1 MVNAMNREGCIDT
14 GSNPV
19 LATKNYNM
27 EQKVLDIV
35 ELGLKEDGT
44 FYSSKEK
51 TAMILK
57 LIEQAY
63 DDAIKGIYIS
73 FDHNDGADYVK
84 SF

>member
-1 MVNAMNREGCIDT
+1 
-14 GSNPV
+14 
-19 LATKNYNM
+19 M

-35 ELGLKEDGT
+35 DLGLKEDGT
-44 FYSSKEK
+44 FYFSKEK
-51 TAMILK
+51 TAMLLK
-57 LIEQAY
+57 LIKQAY

>member
-1 MVNAMNREGCIDT
+1 MVERMRN
-14 GSNPV
+14 SNCRMQVRILP
-19 LATKNYNM
+19 LLQKNNNM
-27 EQKVLDIV
+27 EQKVLDIL
-35 ELGLKEDGT
+35 ELGHKEDGT
-44 FYSSKEK
+44 FYSDKEK